1 MEQMRFRLFI
11 FSLSIIIALSA
22 VEAPASARSFED
34 ALGRKITLR
43 SAPKRIIPLAPN
55 LTEILYALGLGDRV
69 VGVTRFS
76 SYPPEAASKPKVGSY
91 IDINVERIISLSPDL
106 VIATVDG
113 NAQGTVELLEQAGIK
128 IFIVNPRTITQV
140 IDTIKTMGKVC
151 GVQQEALY
159 VAKRLQGRVE
169 RVVEKTRGRGT
180 PGVFLEIN
188 IRPIMSVN
196 KKTFHHD
203 LIRLA
208 GGRNITEDEPITYPR
223 INIEEVIRRRPDVI
237 IISSMERGSRFEMA
251 RKEWLKW
258 PSIPAVKNGRVYLI
272 DSDLID
278 RPSPRLVQGLEE
290 MAKLIHPEIQW

>member
-55 LTEILYALGLGDRV
+55 LTEILYAL
-69 VGVTRFS
+69 
-76 SYPPEAASKPKVGSY
+76 EAASKPKVGSY

-128 IFIVNPRTITQV
+128 VFIVNPRTITQV

-151 GVQQEALY
+151 GIQQEALY